1 MKLVFE
7 LVAKVQRMLQHYVSE
22 SLTKGKT
29 ELYQAEKQ
37 AEKKSLK
44 QKRPAGLP
52 AFPYLKNLNYHIDY
66 FTFNKND
73 LFRTLAIKVFLK
85 VLICN
90 HDSFNFRLSKCQR
103 NIKIHSGLSIH

>member
-52 AFPYLKNLNYHIDY
+52 AFHI
-66 FTFNKND
+66 
-73 LFRTLAIKVFLK
+73 
-85 VLICN
+85 
-90 HDSFNFRLSKCQR
+90 
-103 NIKIHSGLSIH
+103 